1 MNSLGP
7 TSLRPTIGSKRAESL
22 TRSLP
27 FQMPRNYH
35 TVSIEDREMF
45 AYNKR
50 HDDLIKH
57 FAQHENS
64 IKYCYSF
71 LDFENLFPKAI
82 LNAYKYISL
91 TDWEEAHY

>member
-1 MNSLGP
+1 M
-7 TSLRPTIGSKRAESL
+7 T
-22 TRSLP
+22 
-27 FQMPRNYH
+27 RNYH

-71 LDFENLFPKAI
+71 LTVENLFSKAI
-82 LNAYKYISL
+82 IGAYKYISL
-91 TDWEEAHY
+91 VDCVESHY